1 MKRNFNEIIPG
12 NIIFVDVGRGD
23 IHEFLIKSVE
33 DDPQNGRTLYGT
45 DLSCLELPLKPAEAR
60 ALNGLDVPEDYEIE
74 EYIGSVTEDMFCG
87 LKRFSF
93 RTCKIVLCEGEP
105 EEKQII
111 CFLPDVVIDYIKD
124 GVKAAKEW
132 PVQLGGEIYDVG
144 IVDRIVFPEP
154 KVDFT
159 ENKKETL
166 LFSGKQFREIVS
178 NLGYIITFDYKGF
191 WFSPANG
198 VDDDK
203 SDSEIVA
210 LIGDELGVK
219 ITSIHKQEIC
229 DEDGECFESVW
240 VAYEKQEIRL

>member
-1 MKRNFNEIIPG
+1 MRKFNQIIPG
-12 NIIFVDVGRGD
+12 NIILVDAGRGA
-23 IHEFLIKSVE
+23 IHEFFVKSVE
-33 DDPQNGRTLYGT
+33 NDPQNGRTLYGT
-45 DLSCLELPLKPAEAR
+45 DLSCLKLPLKLAEAR
-60 ALNGLDVPEDYEIE
+60 ALNGLDVLEDYETE
-74 EYIGSVTEDMFCG
+74 EYIGSVTEDMYCG
-87 LKRFSF
+87 LKRFFF
-93 RTCKIVLCEGEP
+93 RTYTIVLCEGKP

-132 PVQLGGEIYDVG
+132 PVQLGGKIYDVG
-144 IVDRIVFPEP
+144 MVDRIIFPGP
-154 KVDFT
+154 KVDFSK
-159 ENKKETL
+159 NIKEIL

-178 NLGYIITFDYKGF
+178 NLGYTITFDYEGF

-229 DEDGECFESVW
+229 EEDGECFESVW
-240 VAYEKQEIRL
+240 VAYEKQEVKL